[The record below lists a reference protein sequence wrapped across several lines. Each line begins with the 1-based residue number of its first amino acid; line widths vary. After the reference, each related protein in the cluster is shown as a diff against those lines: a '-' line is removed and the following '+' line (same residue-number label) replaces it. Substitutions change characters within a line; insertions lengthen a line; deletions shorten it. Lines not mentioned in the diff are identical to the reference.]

1 MSEARKLT
9 GITAAF
15 SSGALT
21 GTGAETVFDTTVTI
35 TYAIGG
41 KLYTK
46 TAVTDGT
53 TPTTDFNTSATFAS
67 QALAA
72 ETGSVFVWGL
82 DKDGNVK
89 LMQGSVTA
97 VRGGITTTAGSF
109 DVYPQFPTIPDTVCP
124 FAYTVVKLA
133 PSASAWTIGT
143 SNWNASG
150 VSVAHVNISQLP
162 DRPQAS

>member
-15 SSGALT
+15 TSGLLT
-21 GTGAETVFDTTVTI
+21 GTGAETVYDTTVTI
-35 TYAIGG
+35 QFAIGG
-41 KLYTK
+41 KMGTAK
-46 TAVTDGT
+46 TAVTDGV
-53 TPTTDFNTSATFAS
+53 TPTTDYNTGSAFT
-67 QALAA
+67 ALAA
-72 ETGSVFVWGL
+72 ETGTVFVWGL
-82 DKDGNVK
+82 TSNGTVK

-97 VRGGITTTAGSF
+97 VKGGVTTTAGSF
-109 DVYPQFPTIPDTVCP
+109 DVYPQFPTIPDDICP
-124 FAYTVVKLA
+124 FAYTVVKTA